1 MAPQH
6 RKTFYLAYEKFL
18 NPSFGKT
25 EKASYYPENAGL
37 LTQAGGGLR
46 CKCLW
51 KAAYKSLSK

>member
-6 RKTFYLAYEKFL
+6 RKTFYLAHEKFL

-51 KAAYKSLSK
+51 KAA